1 MPAEH
6 GTIGMIGLGVMGG
19 PMAANLV
26 KAGFDVVGHNRSR
39 SPVDRLVEAGGRAAE
54 GVADLARQA
63 DVIITVLPDTPDVEG
78 VVLGAEGVLAHARRG
93 SQLIDMSTVDPGL
106 AVQIDAAAR
115 ERGIRSLD
123 APVSGGEKGAIDATL
138 AIMVGG
144 DAESFDLARPVLV
157 ALGSTVIHVGSAGA
171 GQTVKAANQLL
182 VGGIIELVAEAIV
195 FLESYDVALE
205 PAIEVLSGGLAGSR
219 VLERKARM
227 MVAREFSPSFR
238 AQLHHKDMGIVLRAA
253 RQAGVT
259 LPLGALV
266 GQLFTALNTQGGGML
281 DHSALIRVLDS
292 MSDPR

>member
-1 MPAEH
+1 
-6 GTIGMIGLGVMGG
+6 MIGLGVMGG

-266 GQLFTALNTQGGGML
+266 GQLFTALTTQGGGML

>member
-39 SPVDRLVEAGGRAAE
+39 SPVDRLVDAGGRAAE

-157 ALGSTVIHVGSAGA
+157 ALGSTVILVGSAGA

>member
-1 MPAEH
+1 VPAEH

-39 SPVDRLVEAGGRAAE
+39 SPVDRLVDAGGRAAE

-63 DVIITVLPDTPDVEG
+63 DVIITMLPDTPDVEG

-106 AVQIDAAAR
+106 AIQIDAAAR

-157 ALGSTVIHVGSAGA
+157 ALGSTVILVGSAGA

-195 FLESYDVALE
+195 FLESYDVAME

-266 GQLFTALNTQGGGML
+266 GQLFTALTTQGGGML

>member
-1 MPAEH
+1 
-6 GTIGMIGLGVMGG
+6 MIGLGVMGG

-195 FLESYDVALE
+195 FLESYDVAME

-266 GQLFTALNTQGGGML
+266 GQLFTALTTQGGGML